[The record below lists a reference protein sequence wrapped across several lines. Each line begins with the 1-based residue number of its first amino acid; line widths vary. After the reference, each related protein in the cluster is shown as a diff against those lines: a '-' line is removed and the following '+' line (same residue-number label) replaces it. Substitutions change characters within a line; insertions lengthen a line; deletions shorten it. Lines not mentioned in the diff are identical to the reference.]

1 MADDFVPIL
10 DLDQGQALAPVR
22 LSLPS
27 AGVVTYP
34 PRSTFGPRA
43 QPDYQLVLV
52 HTGSARVAV
61 DGVARDIPPGHVGL
75 LLPGAT
81 EFFTWAHDR
90 ETHHGWIALP
100 PTSLDHATREAL
112 AAAPRCLPLSRS
124 LTSCVEIGD
133 ATAAVDGPGRPVLEA
148 IGRAAF
154 ALYLAESAHADLA
167 SSPEHP
173 AVGRARVI
181 ARQRACEGL
190 GVGDLAREVGV
201 SAEHLVR
208 LFRRDLGITP
218 GAYLRRERLARA
230 VHLLTHT
237 GLSVAEVAH
246 RAGFATPHHLAAS
259 LRAATGQTPTELR
272 RRSWTARSSQ

>member
-1 MADDFVPIL
+1 M
-10 DLDQGQALAPVR
+10 ALAPVR
-22 LSLPS
+22 LPLAN

-43 QPDYQLVLV
+43 QPNYQLLLIL
-52 HTGSARVAV
+52 TGSARAAV
-61 DGVARDIPPGHVGL
+61 DGAARDIPSGHVGL
-75 LLPGAT
+75 LLPGTT
-81 EFFTWAHDR
+81 ESFAWAHDR
-90 ETHHGWIALP
+90 ETCHSWIALP
-100 PTSLDHATREAL
+100 PASLDDATREAL
-112 AAAPRCLPLSRS
+112 TVAPRCLPLSRS
-124 LTSCVEIGD
+124 LTACVEVGY
-133 ATAAVDGPGRPVLEA
+133 TTTVVDGAGRPVLEA

-154 ALYLAESAHADLA
+154 ALYLAEAAHADLA
-167 SSPEHP
+167 SSIEHS
-173 AVGRARVI
+173 AVTRARVI

-190 GVGDLAREVGV
+190 GVGDLAREVGI

-218 GAYLRRERLARA
+218 GAYLRRERLAQA

-272 RRSWTARSSQ
+272 RRSWAARSTR